1 LVWTS
6 EAEEPVLDLP
16 GVHVADPTPKDF
28 ARGLLWRARDDT
40 SRPPLEKLEQYSWR
54 QYFEGVEQVL
64 VQSNPWWVR
73 HACAGDYF
81 QICFHTG
88 KPGVIC
94 VVFLKHLL
102 FELAWVILFPVQYVP
117 GTAGDRLRRLIWR
130 FFLGGMGKR
139 VHIDIGVQFVNPR
152 FIFVGDDT
160 WIDKYAILIAGPPYE
175 GKRILCRKP
184 NQEFPAKEGELH
196 IGSMC
201 HIAPHSLIQAHGGV
215 WIGNELDYSVGL
227 PYFIRCRITIVL
239 WINRREGSI
248 AFRLIAKEEDQ
259 ALIVSPVVI
268 KNGAA
273 VGLNAVVMARSR
285 YRREQLGGHKFA
297 RAGNHPAEFKSP
309 QACLPKVEREIV
321 LEPSR
326 NEKPPVNTAKK
337 KPDKSDRK
345 RALQ

>member
-1 LVWTS
+1 
-6 EAEEPVLDLP
+6 
-16 GVHVADPTPKDF
+16 
-28 ARGLLWRARDDT
+28 
-40 SRPPLEKLEQYSWR
+40 
-54 QYFEGVEQVL
+54 
-64 VQSNPWWVR
+64 
-73 HACAGDYF
+73 
-81 QICFHTG
+81 
-88 KPGVIC
+88 VIC
-94 VVFLKHLL
+94 VVFLEHLL

-196 IGSMC
+196 IGSRC

-215 WIGNELDYSVGL
+215 WIGNELTIASGSRIYSMSHHYRPL
-227 PYFIRCRITIVL
+227 DQPQRKFYRFSTY
-239 WINRREGSI
+239 
-248 AFRLIAKEEDQ
+248 AKEEDQ

-273 VGLNAVVMARSR
+273 VGLNAVVMPGAVIGENSWVGTNSLV
-285 YRREQLGGHKFA
+285 QGIIPPNSIATGV
-297 RAGNHPAEFKSP
+297 PA
-309 QACLPKVEREIV
+309 KVEREIV
-321 LEPSR
+321 LEPVGIE
-326 NEKPPVNTAKK
+326 NH
-337 KPDKSDRK
+337 
-345 RALQ
+345 Q